1 MLTPLSI
8 FSLDQ
13 GPKWRDLDDT
23 ERARKADNSRSS
35 PAWSLALL
43 GAVGAWLVLSA
54 PAARAFAV
62 SRLNFGGEEPAT
74 REAGRLLS
82 KRQEECPGAGSP

>member
-23 ERARKADNSRSS
+23 SAPEKPIALEVS

-54 PAARAFAV
+54 PRPVSSRFRA
-62 SRLNFGGEEPAT
+62 
-74 REAGRLLS
+74 
-82 KRQEECPGAGSP
+82 